1 MNIRKITFETDI
13 QHVQSLRN
21 SLCNLDINKSMK
33 PIETEYEEETM
44 DEVRELLDVI
54 IEADTTA
61 KYKTKTI

>member
-1 MNIRKITFETDI
+1 MNIRRVTFETDMDY
-13 QHVQSLRN
+13 VQSLRN
-21 SLCNLDINKSMK
+21 KLCNLDINKSMK

-61 KYKTKTI
+61 KY